1 MLAQLAPDLAVE
13 VLTPSSRMGEVRTKV
28 ADYLRLGV
36 RAVWVVDPARRIV
49 RIHSR
54 AGRRTSVVP
63 LTEDDILNGGEVVPG
78 FRCRIAEL
86 FADLCR

>member
-1 MLAQLAPDLAVE
+1 M
-13 VLTPSSRMGEVRTKV
+13 LTPSSRAGEVCTKV

-36 RAVWVVDPARRIV
+36 RAVWVVDPAGRIV

-54 AGRRTSVVP
+54 AARRTSAVL
-63 LTEDDILNGGEVVPG
+63 LTEDDMLDGGEVLPG

-86 FADLCR
+86 FTDLRRGPRLP